1 MPVEGSS
8 ENSPKGEFGG
18 AGPLPHPTTQSGYA
32 VGGRAGERAGTV
44 TQPSRGRAVALRTR
58 LLAAMLA
65 PMLGIAI
72 LLGLAGATLIADVVR
87 RTNDR
92 VLGGAL
98 GAIAET
104 VQVERGEVTMDLPAA
119 AFGMLEN
126 SERDN
131 VYYRIAVGDRLL
143 TGYADLS
150 APRIADLTVDAPR
163 FRYASYRDQPIR
175 IAEVRRSLPRIDRP
189 VIVQVA
195 ETLDGRHALQRRLL
209 VALLLGEVLLV
220 SVAMLLIRP
229 ALGWS
234 LRPLARL
241 RTVVAARDTQATPDL
256 SPLETGPLPAELR
269 PLAEAFDHLLAR
281 LDSAT
286 AGMRRFTAD
295 ASHQMRTPLAVLK
308 VQVALARRGDPAA
321 LGEIADAAD
330 RLERLV
336 TQLLALAR
344 AEEAGVSPP
353 LERVDVREVAVT
365 VINRRIGQVI
375 GAGVDIHL
383 DAPDGDIAIASHRTL
398 LFEILSNLVDN
409 AIRYNRKG
417 GMVTI
422 TIRVDAGVVSIA
434 VADDGPGLP
443 DADLDRVGQRFVR
456 LANSAG
462 QEGSGLGLAIVRS
475 AARRI
480 GAQIEFRN
488 TRPGLRVT
496 LRFDAARAS
505 NGFT

>member
-1 MPVEGSS
+1 MP
-8 ENSPKGEFGG
+8 
-18 AGPLPHPTTQSGYA
+18 A
-32 VGGRAGERAGTV
+32 ERPAGTEHH
-44 TQPSRGRAVALRTR
+44 RGRALALRTR

-65 PMLGIAI
+65 PLLGIAV
-72 LLGLAGATLIADVVR
+72 LLGLTGATLIADVVR

-98 GAIAET
+98 GAVAET

-143 TGYADLS
+143 TGYAGLS
-150 APRIADLTVDAPR
+150 APRIADLAIDTPR

-175 IAEVRRSLPRIDRP
+175 IAEVRRDLPRIDGP

-220 SVAMLLIRP
+220 GVAMLLIRP

-241 RTVVAARDTQATPDL
+241 RGTVAARDTRATPDL
-256 SPLETGPLPAELR
+256 SPLDTGPLPVELR

-281 LDSAT
+281 LDTAT
-286 AGMRRFTAD
+286 AGIRRFTAD

-321 LGEIADAAD
+321 LGEIVDAAD

-344 AEEAGVSPP
+344 AEEAGASPP
-353 LERVDVREVAVT
+353 RERVDVREVVVAVL
-365 VINRRIGQVI
+365 NRRIGQAI
-375 GAGVDIHL
+375 EAGVDIHL
-383 DAPDGDIAIASHRTL
+383 DAPEADVAIAGHRTL
-398 LFEILSNLVDN
+398 LFQILSNLLDN
-409 AIRYNRKG
+409 AIRYTGDG

-422 TIRVDAGVVSIA
+422 GIAEAGGSVTLS
-434 VADDGPGLP
+434 VADNGPGLP
-443 DADLDRVGQRFVR
+443 DDDLDRVGQRFVR
-456 LANSAG
+456 LATSAG
-462 QEGSGLGLAIVRS
+462 REGSGLGLAIVRS
-475 AARRI
+475 ATQRLGGR
-480 GAQIEFRN
+480 IEFRN
-488 TRPGLRVT
+488 TRPGFRVT
-496 LRFDAARAS
+496 LHFDDVGTDRIAAI
-505 NGFT
+505 GPD

>member
-1 MPVEGSS
+1 MPVE
-8 ENSPKGEFGG
+8 
-18 AGPLPHPTTQSGYA
+18 
-32 VGGRAGERAGTV
+32 RI
-44 TQPSRGRAVALRTR
+44 RGRALALRTR
-58 LLAAMLA
+58 LLAAMVA
-65 PMLGIAI
+65 PLLGIAV

-98 GAIAET
+98 GAVAET

-150 APRIADLTVDAPR
+150 APRIADLALDSPR

-209 VALLLGEVLLV
+209 LALLAGEILLV
-220 SVAMLLIRP
+220 GVAMLLIRP

-241 RTVVAARDTQATPDL
+241 RGAVAARDTRATPDL
-256 SPLETGPLPAELR
+256 SPLDTGPLPVELR

-308 VQVALARRGDPAA
+308 LQVALARRGERTA

-330 RLERLV
+330 RLEHLV

-344 AEEAGVSPP
+344 AEEAGTAPP
-353 LERVDVREVAVT
+353 FERVDLREVAIAVL
-365 VINRRIGQVI
+365 NRRIAQAI
-375 GAGVDIHL
+375 EAGVEVEV
-383 DAPDGDIAIASHRTL
+383 DAGDGLAVQSHRTL
-398 LFEILSNLVDN
+398 LFEILSNLLDN
-409 AIRYNRKG
+409 AIRYNRRG
-417 GMVTI
+417 GQVVIAVT
-422 TIRVDAGVVSIA
+422 RSDDGIA
-434 VADDGPGLP
+434 ISVADDGPGLS
-443 DADLDRVGQRFVR
+443 ADDRERLGRRFTR
-456 LANSAG
+456 LSTSQG
-462 QEGSGLGLAIVRS
+462 SEGSGLGFAIVRS
-475 AARRI
+475 AAQRL
-480 GAQIEFRN
+480 ALSMAVADN
-488 TRPGLRVT
+488 APGLRVT
-496 LRFDAARAS
+496 LTFPAER
-505 NGFT
+505 